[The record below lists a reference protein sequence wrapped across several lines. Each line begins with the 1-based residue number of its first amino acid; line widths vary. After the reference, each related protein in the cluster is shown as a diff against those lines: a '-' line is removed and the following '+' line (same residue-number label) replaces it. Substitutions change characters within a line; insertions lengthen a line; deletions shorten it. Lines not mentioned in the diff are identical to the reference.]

1 MISALRG
8 HRLGAALGVLALA
21 LIVLAPLF
29 SQSRAESQDWSWLTE
44 LACHEGLAQAAS
56 PAMPDDLPQKF
67 KLDACGYC
75 SLLINSPA
83 LGSLDWGYF
92 NIAVMRLGPQSLRW
106 LWPALAMRFPAAQ
119 SRAPP
124 VALD

>member
-1 MISALRG
+1 M
-8 HRLGAALGVLALA
+8 LALA

-29 SQSRAESQDWSWLTE
+29 SQLRTDTQDWSWLSE
-44 LACHEGLAQAAS
+44 LACHDGMAQV
-56 PAMPDDLPQKF
+56 PAPVAELPHTS

-83 LGSLDWGYF
+83 LDSQDWGY
-92 NIAVMRLGPQSLRW
+92 LRITVQRQTSQP
-106 LWPALAMRFPAAQ
+106 LSERPLLLILRFPAAQ

-124 VALD
+124 SALG

>member
-1 MISALRG
+1 MLNMARVQ
-8 HRLGAALGVLALA
+8 RLGTQLGLLALV

-29 SQSRAESQDWSWLTE
+29 SQLRAGTDDWSWLAE
-44 LACHEGLAQAAS
+44 LACHDGVAQAPEPAS
-56 PAMPDDLPQKF
+56 ESPQTF

-83 LGSLDWGYF
+83 LNSQDWGRF
-92 NIAVMRLGPQSLRW
+92 SLTSRHLVPQPLHR
-106 LWPALAMRFPAAQ
+106 LWPALESRFPAAQ

-124 VALD
+124 FTFA